1 MLLQLFII
9 LSLPHFQNAQIVYF
23 PAAKVP
29 TSWTI
34 NPRTSA
40 YDQII
45 LSNGKTNA
53 NYGFACGFYSQNDK
67 RSFYLAIGSAAAS
80 IDSSGNQ
87 VWTFTD
93 NIAWVANR
101 NRPVGEKAELQLLPD
116 GNLVLK
122 DTDGILVWST
132 DTNNKSVAGMKMM
145 ETGNLVL
152 HDGFNNTVWQSF
164 DHPTDKLLPGQK
176 LLAGQKLVA
185 SISKTNVSEGDFYV
199 SLTSKGL
206 VAFYDEIMYFSL
218 YFPDFFPE
226 IQTVESIELT
236 VNGTFGVYALTREGL
251 KLLFPFPRFSNYT
264 RMKYDSK
271 GHLRLYDHNSK
282 SADMLR
288 DYVNECDYPTSCG
301 NYGLCSNGRCSCP
314 AGFAQDNVSK
324 AQGYFTCKEINPT
337 ACGNPLSHS
346 LLSYENVNY
355 FNYSAGIVKVTDMAS
370 YRSQPEECMHLLP
383 IFMQKAKQ
391 DQLIDM
397 VDRSNEDMQ
406 LHKSEVVEM
415 MKVAIWCLQSN
426 YTRRPS
432 MSKVVKVLEGN
443 MDVKLI

>member
-1 MLLQLFII
+1 MNYTTVPSNHSKLMGVWPLDGIMLLQLFII
-9 LSLPHFQNAQIVYF
+9 LSLPHFQHAQIVYF

-29 TSWTI
+29 TSWSI

-45 LSNGKTNA
+45 LSNGKPNA

-80 IDSSGNQ
+80 IDTSGNQ

-101 NRPVGEKAELQLLPD
+101 NRPVGENAELQLLPD

-132 DTNNKSVAGMKMM
+132 DTANKSVAGMKMM
-145 ETGNLVL
+145 DTGNLVL

-185 SISKTNVSEGDFYV
+185 SISKTNVSEGDYSV

-236 VNGTFGVYALTREGL
+236 VNGTFGVYALTREVVVIMASAQMEGVRALQDLL
-251 KLLFPFPRFSNYT
+251 KIMSRKHKAISDA
-264 RMKYDSK
+264 K
-271 GHLRLYDHNSK
+271 RLIQPH
-282 SADMLR
+282 
-288 DYVNECDYPTSCG
+288 VETPYPTHF
-301 NYGLCSNGRCSCP
+301 CP
-314 AGFAQDNVSK
+314 TKTYTIS
-324 AQGYFTCKEINPT
+324 II
-337 ACGNPLSHS
+337 
-346 LLSYENVNY
+346 LLE
-355 FNYSAGIVKVTDMAS
+355 
-370 YRSQPEECMHLLP
+370 L
-383 IFMQKAKQ
+383 
-391 DQLIDM
+391 
-397 VDRSNEDMQ
+397 
-406 LHKSEVVEM
+406 
-415 MKVAIWCLQSN
+415 
-426 YTRRPS
+426 
-432 MSKVVKVLEGN
+432 
-443 MDVKLI
+443 